1 MNNNDSLRAFFGDV
15 VRVNLSSGS
24 VTREELPLD
33 AVRRFLGGRGLG
45 AWYLYNEVGPDVDPL
60 GPENKL
66 IFMNG
71 PLVGTPLP
79 AGNKVNLTFKSPLS
93 MSYSYSLCGGHW
105 GPELRFSGRTGL
117 IIEGKSDAPVYLWID
132 DDEIELRP
140 ALGLQGGTVPE
151 TEKRLRGEL
160 GGDEL
165 VQIACIGPAGERLN
179 KMACITAGHYREF
192 GRGGCGAVMG
202 SKNLKAIAVRG
213 TGAVRFHDAAGVMA
227 LSESVTAALKAHPKM
242 IDRHNFGTPELL
254 KSINDNG
261 LLCTRNFSQTHFEEG
276 HRLEGPRM
284 RDDIVVGDASCFACP
299 VGCGKRSYVKSADGR
314 PMLLEGPEF
323 ETISLLGSNCGV
335 SDWPS
340 LVEATLVCDEY
351 GFDTMNA
358 GGCVSLA
365 MECFEKGILTLED
378 TSGIELRFGNG
389 PALVA
394 VLRLMAKREGIGDIL
409 AQGVKYAS
417 ERFGAPELGMHSK
430 GQVLPAYDPRG
441 CKGMALTYATSP
453 KGAHHMI
460 ATTMGPEI
468 AGGTRLSYENK
479 GALQKENQLTM
490 CAVDSLG
497 ICSTVRG
504 GFGMGDLAVAF
515 GLVTGIGLDIDG
527 LKLATER
534 IINLERMYNARLGFS
549 RKDDTLPA
557 RILREPVPS
566 GPSAGETVDLERM
579 LDEYYGLM
587 GWNIDDGLP
596 TRERLEGLG
605 LADLTAA
612 RRK

>member
-1 MNNNDSLRAFFGDV
+1 MNEKSDIRDLFGAIL
-15 VRVNLSSGS
+15 RVNLASGVVS
-24 VTREELPLD
+24 REKLSED
-33 AVRRFLGGRGLG
+33 AVRRFLGGRGMG

-60 GPENKL
+60 GPDNKL

-71 PLVGTPLP
+71 PLVGTLLP

-93 MSYSYSLCGGHW
+93 TSYSYSLCGGHW
-105 GPELRFSGRTGL
+105 GPELRFAGYTGL
-117 IIEGKSDAPVYLWID
+117 IIEGKAESPAYLWID
-132 DDEIELRP
+132 DDAIELRS
-140 ALGLQGGTVPE
+140 ATGLWGKTIPE
-151 TEKRLRGEL
+151 TESRLREDL

-165 VQIACIGPAGERLN
+165 LQIACIGPAGEKLN
-179 KMACITAGHYREF
+179 KMACITAGWYREF

-213 TGAVRFHDAAGVMA
+213 TGHVGFHNPAGVMA
-227 LSESVTAALKAHPKM
+227 LSENITAALKAHPKI
-242 IDRHNFGTPELL
+242 IDRRKYGTPELL
-254 KSINDNG
+254 KTINDNG
-261 LLCTRNFSQTHFEEG
+261 LLCTRNFAETFFTEG

-284 RDDIVVGDASCFACP
+284 REDIVFGDASCFACP
-299 VGCGKRSYVKSADGR
+299 VGCGKRSYVKTADGFG
-314 PMLLEGPEF
+314 MLLEGPEF
-323 ETISLLGSNCGV
+323 ETIALLGSNCGV
-335 SDWPS
+335 ADWAS
-340 LVEATLVCDEY
+340 LVEATLVCDTY
-351 GFDTMNA
+351 GMDTMNA

-365 MECFEKGILTLED
+365 MECFEKGIITLED
-378 TSGIELRFGNG
+378 TDGIELRFGNG
-389 PALVA
+389 RALVA
-394 VLRLMAKREGIGDIL
+394 VLRLMAERKGIGDIL
-409 AQGVKYAS
+409 AEGIKSAS
-417 ERFGAPELGMHSK
+417 ERFKAPELGMHSK
-430 GQVLPAYDPRG
+430 GQALAAYDPRG

-479 GALQKENQLTM
+479 GALQKEHQLTM

-504 GFGMGDLAVAF
+504 GFGMGDQAKAF

-527 LKLATER
+527 LKLAAER

-549 RKDDTLPA
+549 RKDDTLPD
-557 RILREPVPS
+557 RILKTPVPS

-587 GWNIDDGLP
+587 GWSRDGIP
-596 TRERLEGLG
+596 TREKLVELG
-605 LADLTAA
+605 IGDAA
-612 RRK
+612 AG

>member
-15 VRVNLSSGS
+15 VRVNLTTGAI
-24 VTREELPLD
+24 TREELPLD
-33 AVRRFLGGRGLG
+33 AVQRFIGGRGLG

-60 GPENKL
+60 GPDNKL

-71 PLVGTPLP
+71 PFVGTPLP
-79 AGNKVNLTFKSPLS
+79 AGNKVNLAFKSPLS
-93 MSYSYSLCGGHW
+93 LSYSYSLCGGHW
-105 GPELRFSGRTGL
+105 GPELRFTGRTGL
-117 IIEGKSDAPVYLWID
+117 IIEGKSGAPVYLWID
-132 DDEIELRP
+132 DDRIELRP
-140 ALGLQGGTVPE
+140 AAGLWGRTVPE
-151 TEKRLRGEL
+151 TEKRLREEL

-165 VQIACIGPAGERLN
+165 VQIACIGPAGEKLN
-179 KMACITAGHYREF
+179 RMACITAGHYREF

-202 SKNLKAIAVRG
+202 SKNLKAIALRG
-213 TGAVRFHDAAGVMA
+213 TGVVRLHDAAGVMELTEA
-227 LSESVTAALKAHPKM
+227 LTAGLKIHPKI
-242 IDRHNFGTPELL
+242 IDRRNFGTPELL
-254 KSINDNG
+254 KTINDNG
-261 LLCTRNFSQTHFEEG
+261 LLCTRNFSETHFEEG
-276 HRLEGPRM
+276 YRLEGPRM
-284 RDDIVVGDASCFACP
+284 REDIVVGDASCFACP
-299 VGCGKRSYVKSADGR
+299 VACGKRSYVKAADGR

-323 ETISLLGSNCGV
+323 ETISLLGANCGV
-335 SDWPS
+335 SDWES
-340 LVEATLVCDEY
+340 LVEATLVCDEN

-378 TSGIELRFGNG
+378 TGGIELRFGNG
-389 PALVA
+389 AALVA
-394 VLRLMAKREGIGDIL
+394 VLRLMARREGIGDIL
-409 AQGVKYAS
+409 AGGVKHAS
-417 ERFGAPELGMHSK
+417 ERFGAPELAMHSK
-430 GQVLPAYDPRG
+430 GQVLAAYDPRG

-479 GALQKENQLTM
+479 GALQKENQLSM

-497 ICSTVRG
+497 MCSTLRG
-504 GFGMGDLAVAF
+504 GFGMGDQARGF
-515 GLVTGIGLDIDG
+515 CLVTGIEMDIDG
-527 LKLATER
+527 LKLAAER
-534 IINLERMYNARLGFS
+534 VITLERMYNARLGFS
-549 RKDDTLPA
+549 RKDDTLPK
-557 RILREPVPS
+557 RILSEPVPS

-587 GWNIDDGLP
+587 GWSLDDGLP
-596 TRERLEGLG
+596 TRERLEKLG

>member
-1 MNNNDSLRAFFGDV
+1 MNKKTGTLGLFGAIA
-15 VRVNLSSGS
+15 RVNLSSGLVS
-24 VTREELPLD
+24 REDLPED
-33 AVRRFLGGRGLG
+33 AVRRFIGGRGMG
-45 AWYLYNEVGPDVDPL
+45 ASYLYNEVGPDVDPL

-71 PLVGTPLP
+71 PLVGTLLP

-105 GPELRFSGRTGL
+105 GPELRFADYTGL
-117 IIEGKSDAPVYLWID
+117 IIEGKAESPVYLWID
-132 DDEIELRP
+132 DDTIELRP
-140 ALGLQGGTVPE
+140 AAGLWGRTVPE
-151 TEKRLRGEL
+151 TERRLRDEL

-165 VQIACIGPAGERLN
+165 VQIACIGPAGEKLN
-179 KMACITAGHYREF
+179 KMACITAGWYREF

-213 TGAVRFHDAAGVMA
+213 TGVVRFHDPAGVMA
-227 LSESVTAALKAHPKM
+227 LSESITAALRAHPKI
-242 IDRHNFGTPELL
+242 IDRRNFGTPELL
-254 KSINDNG
+254 KTINDNG
-261 LLCTRNFSQTHFEEG
+261 LLCTRNFSETFFEEG

-284 RDDIVVGDASCFACP
+284 REDIVVGDASCFACP
-299 VGCGKRSYVKSADGR
+299 VGCGKRSYVKAADGT

-335 SDWPS
+335 SDWAS
-340 LVEATLVCDEY
+340 LVEATLVCDEH

-365 MECFEKGILTLED
+365 MECFEKGIITLED
-378 TSGIELRFGNG
+378 TGGIELRFGNG
-389 PALVA
+389 AALVA
-394 VLRLMAKREGIGDIL
+394 VLRLMAERKGIGDIL
-409 AQGVKYAS
+409 AEGIKAAS

-430 GQVLPAYDPRG
+430 GQALSAYDPRG

-479 GALQKENQLTM
+479 GALQKENQLSM

-504 GFGMGDLAVAF
+504 GFGMGDQAKAF
-515 GLVTGIGLDIDG
+515 SLTTGIALDIDG
-527 LKLATER
+527 LKLAAER

-557 RILREPVPS
+557 RILSEPVPS
-566 GPSAGETVDLERM
+566 GPSAGETVDLGPM
-579 LDEYYGLM
+579 LDEFYGVM
-587 GWNIDDGLP
+587 GWGADGLP
-596 TRERLEGLG
+596 TREKLEELG
-605 LADLTAA
+605 IG
-612 RRK
+612 